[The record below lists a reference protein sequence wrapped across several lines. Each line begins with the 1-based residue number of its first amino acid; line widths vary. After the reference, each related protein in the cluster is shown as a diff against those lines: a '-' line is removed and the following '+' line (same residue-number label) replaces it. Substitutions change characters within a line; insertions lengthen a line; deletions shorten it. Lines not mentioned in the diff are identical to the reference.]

1 MSKSKIEWTDRTWNP
16 VTGCTKVSD
25 GCKNCYAERI
35 FPRVYGNDPIPDYSM
50 EGFKSITGHRLRKFT
65 DIKLH
70 HDRLEQPL
78 HWKKPCMIFVN
89 SMSDLFHEEIPSKF
103 ILDCLSIMS
112 HIDCLKH
119 TFQILTKRPI
129 QAKMLF
135 DGNNFEL
142 PKNIWFGGSIENQKT
157 ADERIPIILQIPAK
171 IIWLSIEPMLEN
183 INLELRGRNYGI
195 DYKEWSQSIDWVV
208 VGAESGFKRRHCD
221 LNWVGSIVD
230 QCKRANVPVFV
241 KQLHIDGKLVKDINK
256 FPKYLQIREYPN
268 GTNS

>member
-1 MSKSKIEWTDRTWNP
+1 MGKSKIEYCDSTWN
-16 VTGCTKVSD
+16 VTSGCSKVSTGCA
-25 GCKNCYAERI
+25 NCWAERI
-35 FPRVYGNDPIPDYSM
+35 FPRVYGKDKVHDDLGPFPIPKM
-50 EGFKSITGHRLRKFT
+50 RRRKFT

-70 HDRLEQPL
+70 YDRLEQPL
-78 HWKKPCMIFVN
+78 YWKKPQMILVN
-89 SMSDLFHEEIPSKF
+89 SMSDLFHEKIPSKF

-112 HIDCLKH
+112 HTDCLKH
-119 TFQILTKRPI
+119 TFQILTKRADRLI
-129 QAKMLF
+129 DIFNGNF
-135 DGNNFEL
+135 DI
-142 PKNIWFGGSIENQKT
+142 PDNIWLGVSVENNK
-157 ADERIPIILQIPAK
+157 ELWRVEKVLQIPTK
-171 IIWLSIEPMLEN
+171 VHWLSIEPMLEN

-208 VGAESGFKRRHCD
+208 VGAESGSKRRHCD